1 MGKPGNKKKSYG
13 KKKIVY
19 SLEDSED
26 SDESEDEEN
35 EVLFM
40 GLDTQA
46 SNSDSDVE
54 GEVDLRDEL
63 LSTLE
68 ELEKC
73 RKKNRQSDSQILS
86 SVSWNLNF

>member
-1 MGKPGNKKKSYG
+1 M
-13 KKKIVY
+13 
-19 SLEDSED
+19 EDSED
-26 SDESEDEEN
+26 SDESEVEET

-54 GEVDLRDEL
+54 GEVDLRAEL
-63 LSTLE
+63 VSALE

-73 RKKNRQSDSQILS
+73 RKKNR
-86 SVSWNLNF
+86 